1 MRLDM
6 SDDLVKRLTIRLQE
20 IYDRPHDFSNGQ
32 KSEAAGLAR
41 DRIEELEAKLAKA
54 VEIGDKMAASIER
67 NYYLP
72 GVATDWRKLTG
83 GKGE

>member
-1 MRLDM
+1 M
-6 SDDLVKRLTIRLQE
+6 SDRFRSLNSVGDIEFAVK
-20 IYDRPHDFSNGQ
+20 
-32 KSEAAGLAR
+32 
-41 DRIEELEAKLAKA
+41 RIEELEAKLAKA

-83 GKGE
+83 GKDE